1 MSTSTDSSS
10 TPLADERHHA
20 SGPLPDG
27 ELQSRIVCPKCA
39 TPLTD
44 DKTYAAFRVCP
55 TCGRHERESARAAI
69 LRLADPGSFRE
80 RDANLVSGDPLHFED
95 ETAYRQRLLALR
107 QETGESDAL
116 VTGFAKIGSHEIAIA
131 ALDFSFLGGSMGVV
145 VGEKLVRIAER
156 ARDKKLP
163 LVTISASG
171 GARMQEGM
179 LSLLQMAKTSAAI
192 QRLKAAGSLYVS
204 ILAHPTTGGVFASFA
219 NLGDLLIAEP
229 GALIGF
235 AGPRVAE
242 QVTGQKLPEGSHTA
256 EFLDAHGMIDA
267 VVDRRQQRELLTRVL
282 HIVAAPRAGHHRRA
296 RRFRPPRA
304 GADLPAWDAV
314 QRARASDRMTSVD
327 FLQRILGD
335 FVELHG
341 DRASGDDP
349 AVVAGIG
356 TLDGKAIAIVALE
369 RGHLEDRGRRHDGRP
384 YPEGYRKARRVMEL
398 AERLRLP
405 LLTLIDTP
413 GAYPGVES
421 EERGL
426 ASELAA
432 SLARMSTL
440 RTPIVSA
447 VIGEGGSGGALALAV
462 ADRVLMLEG
471 AIYSVIAPE
480 GAAAI
485 LYRDAAR
492 APELSTKL
500 KLTAQDLKR
509 LDIIDEVIP
518 DPPSADPDALAAALA
533 ESVMNALGDLQ
544 RKRIG
549 RVVNDR
555 YDRYQRVGRRHARRP
570 RRLNLPTRR
579 LSLPRRRIRAATP
592 GNEKPPSPVGH
603 GRGGWG
609 G

>member
-1 MSTSTDSSS
+1 
-10 TPLADERHHA
+10 
-20 SGPLPDG
+20 
-27 ELQSRIVCPKCA
+27 
-39 TPLTD
+39 
-44 DKTYAAFRVCP
+44 
-55 TCGRHERESARAAI
+55 
-69 LRLADPGSFRE
+69 
-80 RDANLVSGDPLHFED
+80 
-95 ETAYRQRLLALR
+95 
-107 QETGESDAL
+107 
-116 VTGFAKIGSHEIAIA
+116 
-131 ALDFSFLGGSMGVV
+131 MGVV

-163 LVTISASG
+163 LVTVSASG

-192 QRLKAAGSLYVS
+192 QRLKAEGCLYVS
-204 ILAHPTTGGVFASFA
+204 ILSHPTTGGVFASFA

-256 EFLDAHGMIDA
+256 EFLLAHGMIDA
-267 VVDRRQQRELLTRVL
+267 VVDRREQRDLLSRTL
-282 HIVAAPRAGHHRRA
+282 SIVAAPRSSYERRG
-296 RRFRPPRA
+296 RGVRPPRG
-304 GADLPAWDAV
+304 GAQLPAWDAV
-314 QRARASDRMTSVD
+314 QRARALDRMTSVD

-349 AVVAGIG
+349 AIVAGIG
-356 TLDGKAIAIVALE
+356 TLHGKAIAVVALE
-369 RGHLEDRGRRHDGRP
+369 RGHLEDRQRRHEGRP
-384 YPEGYRKARRVMEL
+384 YPEGYRKARRVMEI

-405 LLTLIDTP
+405 LITFIDTP

-426 ASELAA
+426 ASELAT

-480 GAAAI
+480 GAATI

-492 APELSTKL
+492 AAELSSKL
-500 KLTAQDLKR
+500 KLTALELQR
-509 LDIIDEVIP
+509 LDIVDEVIP
-518 DPPSADPDALAAALA
+518 EPVAADPDALAAALA
-533 ESVMNALGDLQ
+533 EAIASALATLQ

-549 RVVNDR
+549 RLVNDR

-570 RRLNLPTRR
+570 RRLKFPARQF
-579 LSLPRRRIRAATP
+579 SLPRRKAPLSRVPRAGRPP
-592 GNEKPPSPVGH
+592 GGGVG
-603 GRGGWG
+603 G
-609 G
+609 